1 MIMSIDNNV
10 GKSLHKTPMPTWAL
24 ARNTRFSKSYL
35 TQPDDQAGLTNPM
48 FSEIR
53 LDFGEKF
60 LYSRLDQ
67 KVIAGNL
74 FATFEKHTGSN
85 WAVAP

>member
-1 MIMSIDNNV
+1 MSIDNSV

-35 TQPDDQAGLTNPM
+35 TYRDDQAGLTDPM
-48 FSEIR
+48 YIEAR

-74 FATFEKHTGSN
+74 FPTFEKHTGSS